1 MVPDAHHR
9 SQTRGRPDDDG
20 QCKRDA
26 DDADKGDASAY
37 GDLVRFPGRHF
48 LRCDGVVGCLA
59 TGFPGFRG
67 CCRFL
72 PPMRDGRVC
81 LGFLVSR
88 GSCRPVVENG
98 CDGPEPASGSR
109 SGWWFRRRS
118 GRSRVLDGVRGPL
131 VEFRPC
137 AGMVVDLGKKVPV
150 AGVAHEV
157 GKFVR
162 IEPGIDAAHVSFFSV
177 GVSVCR

>member
-26 DDADKGDASAY
+26 DDADKGDASRT
-37 GDLVRFPGRHF
+37 GTSSDSPGAF

-72 PPMRDGRVC
+72 RLCVTGVCVLVFSFRVARAGLSSRRVRGRNRVRVSFRLVVPAALRPFPGPRWRARPIGRV
-81 LGFLVSR
+81 
-88 GSCRPVVENG
+88 
-98 CDGPEPASGSR
+98 PAM
-109 SGWWFRRRS
+109 
-118 GRSRVLDGVRGPL
+118 
-131 VEFRPC
+131 C
-137 AGMVVDLGKKVPV
+137 GMVVDLGKKVPV